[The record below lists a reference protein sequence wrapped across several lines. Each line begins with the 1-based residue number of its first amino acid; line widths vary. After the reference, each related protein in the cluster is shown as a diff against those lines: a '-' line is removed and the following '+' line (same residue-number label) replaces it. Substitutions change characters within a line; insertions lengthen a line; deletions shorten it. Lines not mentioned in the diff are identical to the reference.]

1 MKFGWP
7 RLRAQEVVLLHGV
20 NLRAISI
27 TALFGFAQP
36 ARVAFS
42 RVRVGAPRGGT
53 SSAAITRT
61 GPTASAAP
69 CPRRHARCSLRAQRG
84 RLFRTKVMT
93 PMMARVPMPVVE
105 VRLANGHR
113 YRAWPAEWRLC
124 QGPNGT
130 SGSVLLAEGP
140 GVYVLVDCSEIVG
153 FRPVLPA
160 RFAPPHHQ
168 LEARNFHASGT
179 ARRARDA
186 RDPRG

>member
-1 MKFGWP
+1 MAQAT
-7 RLRAQEVVLLHGV
+7 RLRARWSCPTVSTPGRYRSWRCVVSH
-20 NLRAISI
+20 NSLRIDVRF
-27 TALFGFAQP
+27 AL
-36 ARVAFS
+36 
-42 RVRVGAPRGGT
+42 T
-53 SSAAITRT
+53 H
-61 GPTASAAP
+61 AP
-69 CPRRHARCSLRAQRG
+69 CWYEQDERSRSRAGLAVPCVHRRHARCSLRAQRG